1 MHGWTSCVSV
11 DAKIKLEGPGRRALP
26 QPRSLHA
33 LPRPSRHEVPGPSST
48 STAAFRPEHGSA
60 ATCKVVNLLV
70 GHSATGNS
78 RSCNGRCSNRM
89 RSPVI
94 GLKRIIAGTEKAP
107 ALELRNVGVFFFA
120 VSTDSVF
127 LDSSRKY
134 STRYNVALRRSP
146 HTRTRCLCTTRHAR
160 IYVPARLTPE
170 YLQ

>member
-1 MHGWTSCVSV
+1 MDGPRVPV
-11 DAKIKLEGPGRRALP
+11 DAKIKLEGHTSKAHGASLPGRRALP

-48 STAAFRPEHGSA
+48 STAALRPELGSA

-70 GHSATGNS
+70 RHSATGNS

-127 LDSSRKY
+127 LDSFRKY

-146 HTRTRCLCTTRHAR
+146 HTRT
-160 IYVPARLTPE
+160 
-170 YLQ
+170 